1 MTMYKYSIIRITP
14 NPVRAESINVGF
26 VVTSPNGVADVRV
39 LDSFSKIKAVTND
52 YSMEKLDE
60 LKVQLEKMLT
70 DCLTIEQASAFF
82 QGSITLSPIGTFSAN
97 NSLEYD
103 SNVDN
108 INKLYI
114 SPIRANKRSPV
125 TQKRIIT
132 ELKDEF
138 ERFGIMGKN
147 VNEIHNHKVVQGYPL
162 SEEEGLY
169 AELLL
174 KNGVYHLTETLDF
187 RSSNLKQKLG
197 DTAVKAITMNAAKSV
212 WHDEVNTFLVYAAEA
227 SQERTYAQQINLVN
241 GYADKMFNLL
251 SKSDMSIYFE
261 HMMEAA
267 GRSMPTH

>member
-26 VVTSPNGVADVRV
+26 VIVSPSGVADVRV

-52 YSMEKLDE
+52 YSMEKLDD
-60 LKVQLEKMLT
+60 LKTQLEKMLT
-70 DCLTIEQASAFF
+70 NRLTIEQVSAFF
-82 QGSITLSPIGTFSAN
+82 QGSITLSSIGTFTACDVIDYDN
-97 NSLEYD
+97 NV
-103 SNVDN
+103 NN

-114 SPIRANKRSPV
+114 SPIKASKRSAV

-147 VNEIHNHKVVQGYPL
+147 VNEIHDHKVVQGYPL
-162 SEEEGLY
+162 SKEEGLY

-174 KNGVYHLTETLDF
+174 KNGAYHLTETLDF
-187 RSSNLKQKLG
+187 RSANLKQKMG

-212 WHDEVNTFLVYAAEA
+212 WHDKVNTFLVYAAEA

-251 SKSDMSIYFE
+251 SKNDMSAYFE

-267 GRSMPTH
+267 GRSMESH

>member
-1 MTMYKYSIIRITP
+1 MNIYKYSIIRITP
-14 NPVRAESINVGF
+14 SPVRAESINVGF
-26 VVTSPNGVADVRV
+26 VITSPTGVADVRV
-39 LDSFSKIKAVTND
+39 LDTYNKIKAVTND
-52 YSMEKLDE
+52 YSMDNLEDLKL
-60 LKVQLEKMLT
+60 QLEKMLS
-70 DCLTIEQASAFF
+70 DCLTIEQAMAFF
-82 QGSITLSPIGTFSAN
+82 QGSITLSSIGTFTADTAF
-97 NSLEYD
+97 EYEE
-103 SNVDN
+103 NVST

-114 SPIRANKRSPV
+114 SPIKASKKSHV

-132 ELKDEF
+132 ELKEEF

-147 VNEIHNHKVVQGYPL
+147 VNEIHDHKVVQGYPL

-197 DTAVKAITMNAAKSV
+197 DTAVKAITMNTAKTV
-212 WHDEVNTFLVYAAEA
+212 WDEGVNTFLVYAAEA

-251 SKSDMSIYFE
+251 STSDMSAYFE
-261 HMMEAA
+261 HMIEAA
-267 GRSMPTH
+267 GRSMTSD